1 MMDFELDDVKYVHCS
16 ICGQKVPVNV
26 NYPVDQLTCTRCYLE
41 KKWRN
46 ACNDGLGT
54 DDDDELSSV

>member
-1 MMDFELDDVKYVHCS
+1 MMDDFTLDDVKYIHCTV
-16 ICGQKVPVNV
+16 CGVSVPVNV
-26 NYPVDQLTCTRCYLE
+26 NYPVDKLTCTRCYLE

-54 DDDDELSSV
+54 DDGD